1 MKTILFLF
9 AALLT
14 FTACKHSKKVQ
25 EMKTEEATT
34 AQTVYLGEVQANENG
49 CNYTL
54 KIIKVN
60 APKDAL
66 VLPFKIVYPINLDVK
81 YTKPG
86 LKINF
91 TMTPSKMKNP
101 EGCQA
106 DAVVSINV
114 VNSSAQ

>member
-1 MKTILFLF
+1 MLFLF
-9 AALLT
+9 AVFFA
-14 FTACKHSKKVQ
+14 FSACVPSKKAQ
-25 EMKTEEATT
+25 EMKTDETT
-34 AQTVYLGEVQANENG
+34 AAQTVYLGEVQANENG
-49 CNYTL
+49 CNFTL

-60 APKDAL
+60 AKKNAL
-66 VLPFKIVYPINLDVK
+66 VLPFKVVYPINLDVK

-106 DAVVSINV
+106 EAVVSIDHV
-114 VNSSAQ
+114 SAQ